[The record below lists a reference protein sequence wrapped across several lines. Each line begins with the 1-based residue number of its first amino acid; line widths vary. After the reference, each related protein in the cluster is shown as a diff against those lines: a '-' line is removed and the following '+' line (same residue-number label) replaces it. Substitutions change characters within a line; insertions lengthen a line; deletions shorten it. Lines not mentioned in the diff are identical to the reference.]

1 MPKRNPGGGIVP
13 GSRNRRSDG
22 GSDHSSC
29 GDRPDDNQCGRLPGA
44 HLQGL
49 RSFRNIVDYRSPLRR
64 SAASDSDADTEP
76 EHERHA
82 ESHWVNKWN
91 EARSRLGDLKSPD
104 RASAHTSAASA
115 SGSISR
121 SLWAQARPT
130 TSPKAIPHA
139 GDWDYRPSTSTDG
152 FAIYISYARTNLQM
166 IAQRA

>member
-1 MPKRNPGGGIVP
+1 MIIK
-13 GSRNRRSDG
+13 
-22 GSDHSSC
+22 
-29 GDRPDDNQCGRLPGA
+29 CGRLPRA
-44 HLQGL
+44 HLQRL
-49 RSFRNIVDYRSPLRR
+49 RSSRNIVDYRSALRR
-64 SAASDSDADTEP
+64 SAASDSEADTKP

-82 ESHWVNKWN
+82 EPHWVNKWN

-104 RASAHTSAASA
+104 RAGAHTSAASA

-121 SLWAQARPT
+121 GLWADSRSAT
-130 TSPKAIPHA
+130 GPKAIPHA